1 MSKKIFIIEDD
12 ANLLSGLQAKFSLA
26 GFEIETNSGNVE
38 IQEIINDIKKFQTSF
53 IVLDLILPQ
62 VDGFAII
69 KAIKEDEE
77 ISDSPIFVFS
87 NLSDQDSKSRGLNLG
102 VKHYFVKNDFSIDEF
117 VGKVIKI
124 IENETRMGAD

>member
-124 IENETRMGAD
+124 IENEIRMKAD